1 MDTLHTT
8 KVGQL
13 ERKTQDR
20 IVALFRDRLGYDYLG
35 NFEEREENNNVEEV
49 YLRSFLLRSGHSE
62 TLIGKA
68 IEKLKKCTNR
78 PQMSLYDLNKETYSL
93 LRYSAKEREKL
104 GEHKQDVEFI
114 DWEHPENNHFA
125 IAEEVTIKGNR
136 TKRPDIVL
144 YVNGIAVGVI
154 ELKRSI
160 VSVSEGIRQNI
171 GNQKE
176 EFIKTFFGTIQLVM
190 AGNDTEGLRYG
201 TTETPE
207 QHYLS
212 WKETGLG
219 SESRLDRAILQI
231 CDKKRLLEIIHD
243 FIVWR

>member
-1 MDTLHTT
+1 MY
-8 KVGQL
+8 
-13 ERKTQDR
+13 E
-20 IVALFRDRLGYDYLG
+20 
-35 NFEEREENNNVEEV
+35 
-49 YLRSFLLRSGHSE
+49 
-62 TLIGKA
+62 
-68 IEKLKKCTNR
+68 
-78 PQMSLYDLNKETYSL
+78 LNKETYSL
-93 LRYSAKEREKL
+93 LRYGIKVREGL
-104 GEHKQDVEFI
+104 GENYKTIWPI
-114 DWEHPENNHFA
+114 DWAHPENNHFA

-176 EFIKTFFGTIQLVM
+176 EFIKTFFGTVQLVM

-207 QHYLS
+207 DYYLS
-212 WKETGLG
+212 WKETGL
-219 SESRLDRAILQI
+219 ESD
-231 CDKKRLLEIIHD
+231 HD
-243 FIVWR
+243 